1 MKPRDAALQAVL
13 AVRFPPDWSP
23 VFHEHRPYERTV
35 FRWPPGVVPGQGVE
49 PTGMIILAALG
60 QRNEGMVDLHGGG
73 CAVRADHPD
82 VQAALDHV
90 IKWIDR

>member
-23 VFHEHRPYERTV
+23 VPHEHRPHERTV
-35 FRWPPGVVPGQGVE
+35 FRWPPGAGPGQDVAA
-49 PTGMIILAALG
+49 TGQVTLTALG
-60 QRNEGMVDLHGGG
+60 SAPGSVEVHGGG
-73 CAVRADHPD
+73 CTIRAEHTD

-90 IKWIDR
+90 LQWIDR